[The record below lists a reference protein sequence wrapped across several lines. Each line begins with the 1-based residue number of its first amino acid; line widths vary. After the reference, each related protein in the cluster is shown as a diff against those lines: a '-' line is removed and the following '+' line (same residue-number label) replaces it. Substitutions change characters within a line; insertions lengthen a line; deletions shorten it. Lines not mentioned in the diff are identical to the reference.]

1 MAQSQSAHNFGKIQF
16 GATSTPP
23 APIIFGVKDAATT
36 SSSTK
41 SSLFDFGTKSPFT
54 AFPATTKTDAKPP
67 QSTSI
72 TFGQEVSKTD
82 SSAAS
87 IFGQKPGLSF
97 AELAS
102 SSQPLGFGGGFKA
115 NAAPNA
121 FALFG
126 GQATPS
132 KGGAEDANDED
143 NGGNDNQ
150 NPEEYV
156 PQVDFKPLVKL
167 NEVEVKTG
175 EEDEDIEFK
184 ARCKL
189 YRFNN
194 DTKEWK
200 EKGAGEIKILKHKN
214 VAHSYRVIM
223 RRDQIF
229 KLCANHRITAEIKCE
244 LFNEKQVRWMAND
257 CSEGTVRAE
266 YLTAKFRHED
276 EAKQFRAEFEKAQ
289 VDSKQAAS
297 VGRGG
302 SVKQESAVAM
312 GALSSLASV
321 LKIEDGSWKCQGCLT
336 LNKPD
341 KTKCECCEQAKVDD
355 SNSSAN
361 HNGGKTSFYFP
372 LCVGME
378 SRKEELIFEKKRLFL
393 GVWYY

>member
-82 SSAAS
+82 SSATS

-200 EKGAGEIKILKHKN
+200 EKGAGEIKILKRKGTTN
-214 VAHSYRVIM
+214 VFRILM

-229 KLCANHRITAEIKCE
+229 KLCANHRITSDLKFEIV
-244 LFNEKQVRWMAND
+244 NEKQVRWHVQD
-257 CSEGTVRAE
+257 YSEPGE
-266 YLTAKFRHED
+266 GKHELLTAKFRHED
-276 EAKQFRAEFEKAQ
+276 EAKEFKAKAENAQ
-289 VDSKQAAS
+289 
-297 VGRGG
+297 RI
-302 SVKQESAVAM
+302 
-312 GALSSLASV
+312 LASEPRSTTSETESV
-321 LKIEDGSWKCQGCLT
+321 AATATTNVCAGLKPSLSEMFKKDKQWTCSGCYVNNSDSLLKCAAC
-336 LNKPD
+336 
-341 KTKCECCEQAKVDD
+341 QAVRTD
-355 SNSSAN
+355 
-361 HNGGKTSFYFP
+361 GKTP
-372 LCVGME
+372 TGGMPKSE
-378 SRKEELIFEKKRLFL
+378 SEESGLTFFI
-393 GVWYY
+393 